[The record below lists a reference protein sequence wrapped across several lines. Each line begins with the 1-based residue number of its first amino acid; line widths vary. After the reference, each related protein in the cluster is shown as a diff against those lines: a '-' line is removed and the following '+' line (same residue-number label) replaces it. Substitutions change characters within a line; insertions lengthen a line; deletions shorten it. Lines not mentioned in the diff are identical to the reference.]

1 MCYDLPLAPSVRAA
15 THSTRRGVVDLE
27 DACGLDE
34 AATPRNLQE
43 DLKIIGAQHVCHG
56 PFSQSWK

>member
-1 MCYDLPLAPSVRAA
+1 MPTDG
-15 THSTRRGVVDLE
+15 GVVDLE

-43 DLKIIGAQHVCHG
+43 DLKVISAQHVCQG